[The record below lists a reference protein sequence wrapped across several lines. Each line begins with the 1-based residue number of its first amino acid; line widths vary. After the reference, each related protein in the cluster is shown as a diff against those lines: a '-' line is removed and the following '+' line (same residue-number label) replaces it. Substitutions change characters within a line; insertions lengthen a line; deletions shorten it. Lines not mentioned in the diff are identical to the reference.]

1 MSAEELMKLTDGG
14 PLTSGDDNVVTGPGH
29 RLGGPVENLSR
40 PADGERHPSRLAAV
54 LVRLALARNPFRGN
68 TAQES

>member
-1 MSAEELMKLTDGG
+1 MKRTDGD

-29 RLGGPVENLSR
+29 RPGGPVENLSR
-40 PADGERHPSRLAAV
+40 PAGGERNPSRLAAA
-54 LVRLALARNPFRGN
+54 LVRLALTCHPFRGN